1 MNSSYMITM
10 SRQLFPQTTVLF
22 LLLFVVPQIALS
34 QWSVAGS
41 FQLQDEDPSD
51 GFGIH
56 VEREFLKPLPI
67 LDIRL
72 RAHGSRMGEDVDIDQ
87 GGNSLTQNIT
97 TWDFGLAGVAGVSSG
112 VLRLYSGFGGGYMSI
127 ESEAENIDLSDPEF
141 FDVIGEVDDSSFFW
155 NIIAGF
161 EFTPV
166 PVVNPFFEYR
176 YISISDD
183 DNFGFSS
190 INRLSVG
197 FTFDF

>member
-1 MNSSYMITM
+1 MDKRILLLTIV
-10 SRQLFPQTTVLF
+10 PF
-22 LLLFVVPQIALS
+22 LLLFFVPQIVLS

-56 VEREFLKPLPI
+56 IERELLSPLPI
-67 LDIRL
+67 LDVRL
-72 RAHGSRMGEDVDIDQ
+72 RAHGSRMGEDVEVSIE
-87 GGNSLTQNIT
+87 GNSLTQNVT
-97 TWDFGLAGVAGVSSG
+97 AWDFGLAGIAGVSSG
-112 VLRLYSGFGGGYMSI
+112 VLRLYSGFGGGYMRF
-127 ESEAENIDLSDPEF
+127 ESEAEDINLVAPDL

-155 NIIAGF
+155 NFIAGF

-166 PVVNPFFEYR
+166 PLVNPFFEYR

-183 DNFGFSS
+183 DNFGFNSV
-190 INRLSVG
+190 NRLSVG